1 MSIYINGIGCISPQ
15 LSTDGGLFSGDIKMY
30 EGEFLKCIDPDY
42 KLYIPPTMARRAGRI
57 IKMGAAAAK
66 ICLQDAGIGMPGAVI
81 TGTGMG
87 CIEDTENFLTE
98 IILNDEKM
106 LAPTAFIQSTHN
118 TAAAQI
124 AILLSCNNYNMTY
137 VHRGFSFESA
147 LIDSM
152 MQIDQGEAE
161 NILAGGLD
169 EMTPG
174 MFAIC
179 RRLGVYRSS
188 CMGHSFI
195 FSEKASGS
203 IAGEGA
209 AFFLLDHRQTLS
221 TYCRIEAVEMLYK
234 PKDGLEITGKILK
247 LLSVHSLQLE
257 DIDLVLCGINGDE
270 RFDGIYSKV
279 LAPFDKCRLAYYKHL
294 CGEYHTST
302 AFALWLSAM
311 ILKNNRIPP
320 FLLINEDNS
329 MAPGNILI
337 YNHYLGSNHSL
348 ILLRKC

>member
-1 MSIYINGIGCISPQ
+1 MSVYINGTGCISPQ
-15 LSTDGGLFSGDIKMY
+15 LSTDGGLFSGLIKEY
-30 EGEFLKCIDPDY
+30 EDEYLKCTDPDY

-66 ICLQDAGIGMPGAVI
+66 ICLQDAGVEMPGAVI

-98 IILNDEKM
+98 IIRNEEKM

-118 TAAAQI
+118 TAGAQI

-152 MQIDQGEAE
+152 IQINQGEAE

-174 MFAIC
+174 MFTIS
-179 RRLGVYRSS
+179 RRLGIYRNT
-188 CMGHSFI
+188 CKGHSALLT
-195 FSEKASGS
+195 EKAPGS
-203 IAGEGA
+203 TAGEGV
-209 AFFLLDHRQTLS
+209 AFFLLDHLKSPS
-221 TYCRIEAVEMLYK
+221 TYCRLEAVEILYK
-234 PKDGLEITGKILK
+234 PKDEEEITGKIYQILDNC
-247 LLSVHSLQLE
+247 SLNIE
-257 DIDLVLCGINGDE
+257 DIDLVISGINGDD

-279 LAPFDKCRLAYYKHL
+279 LAPFEKSRLAYYKHL

-302 AFALWLSAM
+302 AFALWLSAL
-311 ILKNNRIPP
+311 ILKNNKIPP
-320 FLLINEDNS
+320 FLMIKGDNS
-329 MAPGNILI
+329 LTPKNILI
-337 YNHYLGSNHSL
+337 YNHYLGSNHSF